1 MFHVRNTILAEWES
15 LKSTTNQTGMTTL
28 KEIMSENI
36 TTSEK
41 TVFQLVHKRMETMNK
56 IDQPI
61 KSFARGFTASA
72 RKIQKHYDSIVKY
85 IKDFDR
91 LMKKRREQVIECR
104 NGQEEYHREKQKL
117 ARMHAEAISQ
127 GVLDPSFKSSLSTFD
142 SPKRRR
148 IESM

>member
-1 MFHVRNTILAEWES
+1 
-15 LKSTTNQTGMTTL
+15 MTTL
-28 KEIMSENI
+28 KEIMSENMSENI
-36 TTSEK
+36 TTSDRA
-41 TVFQLVHKRMETMNK
+41 VFQLVYKRMERMNK

-91 LMKKRREQVIECR
+91 LMKKRRAQVIECR
-104 NGQEEYHREKQKL
+104 KGQEEDRRELQRL
-117 ARMHAEAISQ
+117 ARMHAEAISR
-127 GVLDPSFKSSLSTFD
+127 GVLNPSFESKSRFRSRSP

-148 IESM
+148 IESR

>member
-1 MFHVRNTILAEWES
+1 M
-15 LKSTTNQTGMTTL
+15 KTL
-28 KEIMSENI
+28 KEIMSGNI
-36 TTSEK
+36 TTSER
-41 TVFQLVHKRMETMNK
+41 TVFHLVHKRMETMNK

-91 LMKKRREQVIECR
+91 LMKKRRAQVIECR
-104 NGQEEYHREKQKL
+104 KGQEEDRRELQRL
-117 ARMHAEAISQ
+117 ARMHAEAISR
-127 GVLDPSFKSSLSTFD
+127 GVLNPSFESKSRFRSRSP

-148 IESM
+148 IANKRIAISLQI

>member
-15 LKSTTNQTGMTTL
+15 LKSTTNQTGMTIL
-28 KEIMSENI
+28 KDIMSENI
-36 TTSEK
+36 TTSEL

-127 GVLDPSFKSSLSTFD
+127 GVLYPSFKSSLSTFD

>member
-1 MFHVRNTILAEWES
+1 
-15 LKSTTNQTGMTTL
+15 MTTL

-41 TVFQLVHKRMETMNK
+41 TVFQLVHKRMETMNI

-91 LMKKRREQVIECR
+91 HMKKRRSQVVECR
-104 NGQEEYHREKQKL
+104 NGQEEYHQEKQKL
-117 ARMHAEAISQ
+117 ARMHAEAISR
-127 GVLDPSFKSSLSTFD
+127 GVLDPSFRSKSRSP

-148 IESM
+148 IESR